1 MNQTV
6 GNQLQLLTERDL
18 HYKVV
23 DMIRKKFPDMIVI
36 AGLGE
41 LQDTVCMRSDAYL
54 EGYVGGQPDLFNT

>member
-23 DMIRKKFPDMIVI
+23 DMIRKKFPDMVVI

-41 LQDTVCMRSDAYL
+41 LQDTVCKRSD
-54 EGYVGGQPDLFNT
+54 P